1 MNKKMKVLIAE
12 DNDLMRKSL
21 AFYLKDEGFQV
32 LEVTNGKEALQAVES
47 HQIELVITDL
57 NMPESGGLEL
67 IHTIRDVLKKDMP
80 IIVLTASGVEKS
92 ELEAFELGASEFI
105 SKPFSPHV
113 LKARIK
119 KLLNV

>member
-1 MNKKMKVLIAE
+1 MKVLLAE

-21 AFYLKDEGFQV
+21 AFFLMGEGYEV
-32 LEVTNGKEALQAVES
+32 LEAPNGIEALKTIKETKDIQ
-47 HQIELVITDL
+47 LLITDL

-67 IHTIRDVLKKDMP
+67 IHTIRTVLKITIP
-80 IIVLTASGVEKS
+80 IIVLTASAVEKS
-92 ELEAFELGASEFI
+92 ELDAFTLGASEFI

-113 LKARIK
+113 LKARIN